1 MYKKIA
7 ILGISALLLGG
18 CTLRDVFKTG
28 TAVKDEKTLSTTV
41 SSPVPVATPDSSLEA
56 MPSTTTST
64 DVDSLEK
71 DINNTKILDE
81 DLSGMN

>member
-28 TAVKDEKTLSTTV
+28 TAVKDEMTATTT
-41 SSPVPVATPDSSLEA
+41 SPTPVATPDAALQA

-81 DLSGMN
+81 DLSDMN